1 MKQMPKRALIWISAG
16 AMRLAGLV
24 VISLLMLGA
33 AVAQEADPPGRVARL
48 SFLQGAV
55 SLQPAGQPDWVTAEL
70 NRPLTTND
78 RIWSDAQGSR
88 AELDLGGA
96 VVRLGA
102 DTGFAFMNLDDGT
115 AQMQV
120 NSGTVVVRV
129 RELSENQT
137 YEVDTPNV
145 AVLLEQPGQYRID
158 VNEAGDTTAVRVS
171 DGQAEASGGG
181 QVVPIAN
188 QQLVSF
194 FGTDQLSVVPAA
206 LGAPDG
212 FDDWSFERDR
222 EMDSAASRQY
232 VAQDMVG
239 SEDLDENGEWQSTPD
254 YGNVWVPTAVAV
266 GWAPYAFG
274 HWAWVS
280 PWGWTWIDNASWG
293 FAPFHYGRWAR
304 WHDSWCWVPGPRNV
318 RAVYAPALVAW
329 AGGTAGAGV
338 AWFPLAPRE
347 VYVPGYHVSERYV
360 RTVNVTNTNIADYA
374 YINNVYQ
381 NRISGIRY
389 ANSAVPG
396 AVTSVSRTVFTNAQP
411 VNVHRSVLNV
421 GQVAQLGPTGRAP
434 SIVPLRQ
441 SVMGSS
447 STGWVRRPPQS
458 VLNHSVVARTAPP
471 SMAAGVRVR
480 LVGPGATQQGRAF
493 SQGPASQPLNR
504 MPGINR
510 PAVGAVTQMR
520 PPVQQPAPSQ
530 QAAEVDNRS
539 WAQRARALE
548 QRSLPSA
555 PPSRTYQPPPVVRE
569 GNNGA
574 VVREYNE
581 ENYHPGGVTPQELSN
596 IYSRSSSEEPRVER
610 SAQSQA
616 QVEQVRSPV
625 NGYNV
630 RPAPMQSRGQE
641 ERRFTPPAIN
651 YQRPPETMYQ
661 RPAEVH
667 YAAPPPAPVTLP
679 STAGPPPAPVTLAPT
694 APPPPAPVPVRPM
707 QSPPEQHG
715 PSGNRNEERIIPHGR
730 SPRGEPR
737 NR

>member
-1 MKQMPKRALIWISAG
+1 MSKGALIGISAG
-16 AMRLAGLV
+16 TARLAGLV

-33 AVAQEADPPGRVARL
+33 AFAQEADPPGRVARL

-55 SLQPAGQPDWVTAEL
+55 SLQPAGQEDWVTAEL

-102 DTGFAFMNLDDGT
+102 DTGFAFMNLDDST

-120 NSGTVVVRV
+120 NSGTVVVHV
-129 RELSENQT
+129 RELLQNQT

-145 AVLLEQPGQYRID
+145 ALLLEQPGQYRID
-158 VNEAGDTTAVRVS
+158 VNETGDTTVVRVS

-181 QVVPIAN
+181 QDVPIAN
-188 QQLVSF
+188 QEMVSF

-222 EMDSAASRQY
+222 EMDESASRQY

-239 SEDLDENGEWQSTPD
+239 SEDLDENGQWQSTPD
-254 YGNVWVPTAVAV
+254 YGNVWVPTTVAV

-280 PWGWTWIDNASWG
+280 PWGWTWVDSAPWG

-318 RAVYAPALVAW
+318 RPVYAPALVAW
-329 AGGTAGAGV
+329 AGGTAGVGV

-347 VYVPGYHVSERYV
+347 VYVPGYRVSDRYV
-360 RTVNVTNTNIADYA
+360 RTVNVTNTNIVDYT

-396 AVTSVSRTVFTNAQP
+396 AVTSVSRSVFTNAQP
-411 VNVHRSVLNV
+411 VNVHRTVLS
-421 GQVAQLGPTGRAP
+421 GSQVTQLAPIARAP

-441 SVMGSS
+441 SVLGGSFP
-447 STGWVRRPPQS
+447 GLVRRPPQS
-458 VLNHSVVARTAPP
+458 VLSHSVVARTAPP

-480 LVGPGATQQGRAF
+480 LVGPSVTQQGRAF
-493 SQGPASQPLNR
+493 SQEVASQQMSR
-504 MPGINR
+504 MPGISR
-510 PAVGAVTQMR
+510 PAAGAAAQAR
-520 PPVQQPAPSQ
+520 PPMQQSVPAQ

-548 QRSLPSA
+548 QHSLPSA
-555 PPSRTYQPPPVVRE
+555 PPSRTYQPPPVYRE
-569 GNNGA
+569 GNSGGGA
-574 VVREYNE
+574 VREYNE
-581 ENYHPGGVTPQELSN
+581 ENYHPGGVTPQELSS
-596 IYSRSSSEEPRVER
+596 IYNRSSSEEQREER
-610 SAQSQA
+610 SPQP
-616 QVEQVRSPV
+616 EQVRAPA
-625 NGYNV
+625 NTYI
-630 RPAPMQSRGQE
+630 RPAPMENRGQE
-641 ERRFTPPAIN
+641 ERRFTPPAQMRGQEERRFTSPVTN
-651 YQRPPETMYQ
+651 YQRPQ
-661 RPAEVH
+661 EVH
-667 YAAPPPAPVTLP
+667 YAAPPPAPVP
-679 STAGPPPAPVTLAPT
+679 EAHYAA
-694 APPPPAPVPVRPM
+694 PPPAPVPEVHYPAPPPAPVP
-707 QSPPEQHG
+707 QAPHPTLSPPQQHG
-715 PSGNRNEERIIPHGR
+715 PSGNEERMPPRGR

-737 NR
+737 